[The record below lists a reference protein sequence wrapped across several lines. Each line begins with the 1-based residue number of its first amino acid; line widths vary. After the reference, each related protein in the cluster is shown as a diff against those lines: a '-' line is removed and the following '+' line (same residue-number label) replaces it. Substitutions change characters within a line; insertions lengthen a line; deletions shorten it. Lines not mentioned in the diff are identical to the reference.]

1 MALQALVSPGSVAV
15 IGASAKPRTIGYTI
29 SAQLIKRFRGRVYLV
44 NPNYGEGVIEGR
56 TVKFYRS
63 VLEIED
69 EVDMAVVAVP
79 AKAVPGVLEEAGR
92 KGVKV
97 AVIVSGGF
105 AEAGNAEL
113 EAEVARV
120 ASAYGVRVLGPNC
133 VGVYNAEVGLD
144 TMFLP
149 EEKAARPAGGPIAFI
164 SQSGAVMTAVLDW
177 AAAEGVGIGL
187 AVNVGNRADIGEG
200 EILELLRR
208 LDYVK
213 VAALYIEGFRRRREV
228 EEFLRSAKAFSRDK
242 PVLVYKAGRGADSA
256 RAARSHTAALA
267 GNYEYYK
274 ALFRQAGAIEA
285 EDLLDLFDMAQALAL
300 LPLPKGPN
308 VLVVTSS
315 GGIGV
320 QATDFL
326 LEQGLKVPKTPQAL
340 EEELRRV
347 LPPLA
352 SLGNPIDLTG
362 GATNEDFANALE
374 RALDHFDMA
383 LVAALIHPPGLDER
397 LADYIIESKR
407 RGKPVVAVSI
417 GNSPAVKELERRL
430 KGKIPVY
437 NSPRRAA
444 RALWALYRYSEIKR
458 GRSTP
463 T

>member
-1 MALQALVSPGSVAV
+1 
-15 IGASAKPRTIGYTI
+15 
-29 SAQLIKRFRGRVYLV
+29 
-44 NPNYGEGVIEGR
+44 
-56 TVKFYRS
+56 
-63 VLEIED
+63 
-69 EVDMAVVAVP
+69 
-79 AKAVPGVLEEAGR
+79 
-92 KGVKV
+92 
-97 AVIVSGGF
+97 
-105 AEAGNAEL
+105 
-113 EAEVARV
+113 
-120 ASAYGVRVLGPNC
+120 
-133 VGVYNAEVGLD
+133 
-144 TMFLP
+144 
-149 EEKAARPAGGPIAFI
+149 
-164 SQSGAVMTAVLDW
+164 
-177 AAAEGVGIGL
+177 
-187 AVNVGNRADIGEG
+187 
-200 EILELLRR
+200 
-208 LDYVK
+208 
-213 VAALYIEGFRRRREV
+213 
-228 EEFLRSAKAFSRDK
+228 
-242 PVLVYKAGRGADSA
+242 
-256 RAARSHTAALA
+256 
-267 GNYEYYK
+267 
-274 ALFRQAGAIEA
+274 
-285 EDLLDLFDMAQALAL
+285 
-300 LPLPKGPN
+300 
-308 VLVVTSS
+308 VTSS

>member
-1 MALQALVSPGSVAV
+1 VTLEALVSPGSVAV

-29 SAQLIKRFRGRVYLV
+29 SAQLMKRFRGRIYLI
-44 NPNYGEGVIEGR
+44 NPNYGEGYIEGR
-56 TVKFYRS
+56 RAKFYRS
-63 VLEIED
+63 ILEVED
-69 EVDMAVVAVP
+69 SLDMAVVAVP
-79 AKAVPGVLEEAGR
+79 AKAVPKVLEEAGK

-97 AVIVSGGF
+97 AVVVSGGF
-105 AEAGNAEL
+105 AEAGNYEL
-113 EAEVARV
+113 EAEA
-120 ASAYGVRVLGPNC
+120 VRAAGEHGMRILGPNC

-200 EILELLRR
+200 EILELLRG
-208 LDYVK
+208 LDYVR
-213 VAALYIEGFRRRREV
+213 VAALYLEGFRRRKEV
-228 EEFLRSAKAFSRDK
+228 EGFLRSAREFSREK
-242 PVLVYKAGRGADSA
+242 PLLVYKAGRSADSA

-267 GNYEYYK
+267 GNYDYYR

-285 EDLLDLFDMAQALAL
+285 EDLIDLFDMAQALAL
-300 LPLPKGPN
+300 LPPPRGPN

-326 LEQGLKVPKTPQAL
+326 LEQGLSVPKTPQPLAD
-340 EEELRRV
+340 ELKRI

-352 SLGNPIDLTG
+352 SLGNPIDLIG
-362 GATNEDFANALE
+362 GAANEDFANVLE
-374 RALDHFDMA
+374 RALDYFDMA

-397 LADYIIESKR
+397 LADYITAAAS
-407 RGKPVVAVSI
+407 RGKPIVAVSI

-430 KGKIPVY
+430 RGRVPVY

-444 RALWALYRYSEIKR
+444 RALWALYRYSIKR
-458 GRSTP
+458 GGSKP
-463 T
+463 S